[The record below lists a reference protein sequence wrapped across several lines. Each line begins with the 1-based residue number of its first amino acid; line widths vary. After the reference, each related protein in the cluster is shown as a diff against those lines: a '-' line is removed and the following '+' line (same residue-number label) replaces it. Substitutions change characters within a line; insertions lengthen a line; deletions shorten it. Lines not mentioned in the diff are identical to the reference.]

1 MSGFIHPTAQIAE
14 GAVIGEDVRIGPSAI
29 IGPDVRVGART
40 RIGPL
45 VVIDGHTTVGEDNV
59 IVGQA
64 SLGGPPQDLSYRGE
78 PTLLEIGDRNTI
90 REFVS
95 INRGTVKGGG
105 VTRIGSNNLIM
116 ACCHVAHDCEM
127 EDNIVLSNSSGLA
140 GHVKVGRNANLSGMC
155 GIVHFVTIGDFAFL
169 AGMTRLARDVPPYMI
184 VEGHEGRVRGV
195 NTVGLTRGGVPEED
209 QEALKRAYRRLF
221 RSAKPQS
228 AALEEMRGE
237 EHESTYVANLVKAMT
252 DMEGA
257 VRGRTREAQRDGF
270 MELGRERMRSMGAPG
285 YA

>member
-1 MSGFIHPTAQIAE
+1 MAQDIHPTAQIAD
-14 GAVIGEDVRIGPSAI
+14 GAVIGDDVRIGPSASL
-29 IGPDVRVGART
+29 GPHVKIGART
-40 RIGPL
+40 SIGPL
-45 VVIDGHTTVGEDNV
+45 VVVDGHTEIGEDNV

-64 SLGGPPQDLSYRGE
+64 SLGGAPQDLSYEGE

-105 VTRIGSNNLIM
+105 VTRIGSDNLIM
-116 ACCHVAHDCEM
+116 ACCHVAHDGVM

-140 GHVKVGRNANLSGMC
+140 GHVKVGRNANLSGMS
-155 GIVHFVTIGDFAFL
+155 GVVHFVSIGEYAFL

-195 NTVGLTRGGVPEED
+195 NVVGLARGGVGEED

-221 RSAKPQS
+221 RSSEPQS
-228 AALEEMRGE
+228 SVLAQMRDE
-237 EHESTYVANLVKAMT
+237 EHASPYVRRLVDAMT
-252 DMEGA
+252 SAEGA
-257 VRGRTREAQRDGF
+257 VRGRQREARREEFVERGRVLMRQMDVPGF
-270 MELGRERMRSMGAPG
+270 
-285 YA
+285 

>member
-14 GAVIGEDVRIGPSAI
+14 GAEIGEDVQIGPSAI
-29 IGPDVRVGART
+29 IGADVRVGART

-105 VTRIGSNNLIM
+105 VTRIGSDNLIM

-127 EDNIVLSNSSGLA
+127 DDNIVLSNSSGLA

-237 EHESTYVANLVKAMT
+237 EHDSTYVANLVKAMT

-257 VRGRTREAQRDGF
+257 VRGRTREAQREGF

-285 YA
+285 YV

>member
-14 GAVIGEDVRIGPSAI
+14 GAEIGEDVQIGPSAI

-105 VTRIGSNNLIM
+105 VTRIGSDNLIM

-127 EDNIVLSNSSGLA
+127 DDNIVLSNSSGLA

-257 VRGRTREAQRDGF
+257 VRGRTREAQREGF

-285 YA
+285 YV

>member
-14 GAVIGEDVRIGPSAI
+14 GAEIGEDVQIGPSAI
-29 IGPDVRVGART
+29 IGADVRVGART

-105 VTRIGSNNLIM
+105 VTRIGSDNLIM

-127 EDNIVLSNSSGLA
+127 DDNIVLSNSSGLA

-237 EHESTYVANLVKAMT
+237 EHDSTYVANLVKAMT

-285 YA
+285 YV